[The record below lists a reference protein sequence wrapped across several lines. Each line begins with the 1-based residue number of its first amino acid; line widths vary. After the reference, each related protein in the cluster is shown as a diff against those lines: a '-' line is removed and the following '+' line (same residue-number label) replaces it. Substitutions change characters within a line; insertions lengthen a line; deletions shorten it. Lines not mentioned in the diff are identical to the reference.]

1 MQLRDRNAF
10 TRVHLLRED
19 PDLGAGIP
27 PADLTWATEHCVVPA
42 ITVARGTWSPHE
54 QSLGGG
60 IGYIVLDGLLLRRV
74 GIDGR
79 FGGELLGEG
88 DLLRPWAADDGAS
101 VLSPTT
107 GWKVITRSRLAVL
120 DERSTARLARYP
132 ALFGAIT
139 GRALDRAR
147 RLALMMAIVHHP
159 RIEIRLHM
167 LLWHLADRWG
177 RVGRE
182 GVTLPLNL
190 SHSLLADLIAA
201 QRPSV
206 TGALGKLYERRLVA
220 QVDQGWLLIGEPPGE
235 FLEIQ
240 EVEVPG
246 AETPS
251 YESRQVNVH
260 EGPAPADGQAAEPPS
275 GGAAHPAAGAAP
287 AGPLVASDSA
297 PADAPV

>member
-1 MQLRDRNAF
+1 
-10 TRVHLLRED
+10 VHLLRED
-19 PDLGAGIP
+19 PDLGATIP
-27 PADLTWATEHCVVPA
+27 PGELGWAVEHCVVPA
-42 ITVARGTWSPHE
+42 ITIPRGSWSSRE
-54 QSLGGG
+54 QSVSGG

-88 DLLRPWAADDGAS
+88 DLLRPWQGADEPS
-101 VLSPTT
+101 NLSPTT
-107 GWKVITRSRLAVL
+107 GWRVISRSRLAVL
-120 DERSTARLARYP
+120 DERATARLARYP

-167 LLWHLADRWG
+167 LFWHLADRWG
-177 RVGRE
+177 RVGRD
-182 GVTLPLNL
+182 GVTLPLGL

-206 TGALGKLYERRLVA
+206 TGALGKLYERGLVSV
-220 QVDQGWLLIGEPPGE
+220 VDQGWLLIGEPPGE

-246 AETPS
+246 AEVRDSSHSDGSSDGAVADTDEP
-251 YESRQVNVH
+251 
-260 EGPAPADGQAAEPPS
+260 GPRAL
-275 GGAAHPAAGAAP
+275 GARGE
-287 AGPLVASDSA
+287 
-297 PADAPV
+297 

>member
-1 MQLRDRNAF
+1 
-10 TRVHLLRED
+10 VHLLRED
-19 PDLGAGIP
+19 PDLGAAIP
-27 PADLTWATEHCVVPA
+27 PGELGWAVEHCVVPA
-42 ITVARGTWSPHE
+42 ITIPRGTWSDHV
-54 QSLGGG
+54 QSISGG

-88 DLLRPWAADDGAS
+88 DLLKPWHGDDEPS
-101 VLSPTT
+101 NLSPTT
-107 GWKVITRSRLAVL
+107 GWRVITRSRLAVL

-167 LLWHLADRWG
+167 LFWHLADRWG

-182 GVTLPLNL
+182 GVTLPLGL

-206 TGALGKLYERRLVA
+206 TGALGKLYERGLVSA
-220 QVDQGWLLIGEPPGE
+220 VDQGWLLIGDPPGE

-246 AETPS
+246 AETRDSGHSDGNSDGAGTTNEP
-251 YESRQVNVH
+251 
-260 EGPAPADGQAAEPPS
+260 GPWAL
-275 GGAAHPAAGAAP
+275 GAA
-287 AGPLVASDSA
+287 D
-297 PADAPV
+297 

>member
-1 MQLRDRNAF
+1 M
-10 TRVHLLRED
+10 
-19 PDLGAGIP
+19 
-27 PADLTWATEHCVVPA
+27 
-42 ITVARGTWSPHE
+42 
-54 QSLGGG
+54 
-60 IGYIVLDGLLLRRV
+60 LRRV

-88 DLLRPWAADDGAS
+88 DLLRPWQGESDAS
-101 VLSPTT
+101 NLSPTT
-107 GWKVITRSRLAVL
+107 DWKVISRSRLAVL

-167 LLWHLADRWG
+167 LFWHLADRWG
-177 RVGRE
+177 RVGRD

-206 TGALGKLYERRLVA
+206 TGALGKLYERDLVS
-220 QVDQGWLLIGEPPGE
+220 QVDRGWLLTSAPPGE

-240 EVEVPG
+240 KLAVPG
-246 AETPS
+246 AQTREGMQPHTSEELTPGINGPIRPGIEHPDS
-251 YESRQVNVH
+251 DGSR
-260 EGPAPADGQAAEPPS
+260 ARAAD
-275 GGAAHPAAGAAP
+275 
-287 AGPLVASDSA
+287 
-297 PADAPV
+297 